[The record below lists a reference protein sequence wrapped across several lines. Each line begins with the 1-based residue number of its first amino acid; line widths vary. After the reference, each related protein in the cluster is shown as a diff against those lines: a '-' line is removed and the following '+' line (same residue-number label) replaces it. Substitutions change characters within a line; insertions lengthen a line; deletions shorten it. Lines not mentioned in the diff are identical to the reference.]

1 MISSRNDVA
10 VLALGDMYEMLGK
23 EVAEKLGASLVNPI
37 SANILD
43 TASLDKLA
51 DENKVIVTL
60 EDNILDGGFGEKVV
74 SYLGDKDVKV
84 LNYGQNV
91 FTLIKFH

>member
-1 MISSRNDVA
+1 
-10 VLALGDMYEMLGK
+10 MYEMLGK

-60 EDNILDGGFGEKVV
+60 EDNIFRRWLW
-74 SYLGDKDVKV
+74 
-84 LNYGQNV
+84 
-91 FTLIKFH
+91 